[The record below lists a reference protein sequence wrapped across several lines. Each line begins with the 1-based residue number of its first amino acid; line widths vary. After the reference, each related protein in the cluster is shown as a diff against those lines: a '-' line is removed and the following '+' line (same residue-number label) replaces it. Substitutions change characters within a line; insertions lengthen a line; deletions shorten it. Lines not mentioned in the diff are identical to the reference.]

1 MTRYTRA
8 QKARRWTGFVL
19 AFAMVMSLFAG
30 MPGVEAFAKSSA
42 DIQDELDELNS
53 QKSEIQGRMNAL
65 QDEIDS
71 LDYEKAN
78 TLQKKLM
85 LDQKNLLSQEEL
97 DVIQEQI
104 DIIDNK
110 LANLQADLDQ
120 AREEEAY
127 QRERFLTRAR
137 AMEENSSAGYMDVLF
152 DASSLSDLLTRLDL
166 VNEVMSYDEGLEAE
180 YIAAREKVETLEAE
194 AEVMYDDN
202 ETHRQELETKKAQLQ
217 ADIDAACA
225 LMAQID
231 QSTADYEEVLS
242 QEAATEAEL
251 EETIV
256 AKEKELKEA
265 KAREEAA
272 RLAALAAQQAAQAA
286 AAAAAGAAGTAFAAS
301 GGTWMRWP
309 SYTSVLTSSYGMRTD
324 PVSGKIYRLHA
335 GCDVGASYGTAI
347 WAAAGGTV
355 ISAGW
360 NGGYGNCVMINH
372 GNGYTTVYGHMSR
385 IAVSY
390 GQTVSMGQVI
400 GYVGSTGNSTGPHLH
415 FEIRASATGQSI
427 NPMAFSYYY

>member
-1 MTRYTRA
+1 MTREKHGC
-8 QKARRWTGFVL
+8 KARRWTSFML
-19 AFAMVMSLFAG
+19 ALALTMSLFASL
-30 MPGVEAFAKSSA
+30 PGGVALAKSSD
-42 DIQDELDELNS
+42 DIQDELDDLNS
-53 QKSEIQGRMNAL
+53 QKNEIQGRMDAL
-65 QDEIDS
+65 QSEIDS

-110 LANLQADLDQ
+110 LANLQSDLEA
-120 AREEEAY
+120 ARKEEAY
-127 QRERFLTRAR
+127 QKERFLARAR

-152 DASSLSDLLTRLDL
+152 NANSLTDLLTRLDL
-166 VNEVMSYDEGLEAE
+166 VNEVMSYDEGLEDE
-180 YIAAREKVETLEAE
+180 YIAARERVETLESE
-194 AEVMYDDN
+194 AEVMYADN

-231 QSTADYEEVLS
+231 QNTADYEEVLA
-242 QEAATEAEL
+242 QEAATQAEL
-251 EETIV
+251 MSTIV
-256 AKEKELKEA
+256 EKEKELAEA
-265 KAREEAA
+265 RAAEEAA
-272 RLAALAAQQAAQAA
+272 RLAALAAQQAA
-286 AAAAAGAAGTAFAAS
+286 AGASAPPFAAT
-301 GGTWMRWP
+301 GATWMRWP
-309 SYTSVLTSSYGMRTD
+309 SYTSTLTSRYGMRTD
-324 PVSGKIYRLHA
+324 PVSGRIYRLHA
-335 GCDVGASYGTAI
+335 GCDIGASYGTAI

-360 NGGYGNCVMINH
+360 NGGYGNCVMVNH

-385 IAVSY
+385 IAVSS
-390 GQTVSMGQVI
+390 GQSVSMGQVL

-415 FEIRASATGQSI
+415 FEIRASATGMTTD
-427 NPMAFSYYY
+427 PMSFTYFY

>member
-1 MTRYTRA
+1 MTQDTHA
-8 QKARRWTGFVL
+8 QKARRWTGFIL
-19 AFAMVMSLFAG
+19 ALALVMSLFAG
-30 MPGVEAFAKSSA
+30 MPWVEAYAKSSE

-110 LANLQADLDQ
+110 LANLQSDLDA

-127 QRERFLTRAR
+127 QKDRFLTRAR

-166 VNEVMSYDEGLEAE
+166 VNEVMTYDEGLEDE

-217 ADIDAACA
+217 SDIDAACA

-231 QSTADYEEVLS
+231 QSTADYEEVLA
-242 QEAATEAEL
+242 QEEATQQEL
-251 EETIV
+251 EATIV

-265 KAREEAA
+265 KAKEEAA
-272 RLAALAAQQAAQAA
+272 RLAALAAQQAA
-286 AAAAAGAAGTAFAAS
+286 AAAAAGSAGTAYAAS

-347 WAAAGGTV
+347 WAAAAGTV

-390 GQTVSMGQVI
+390 GQSVSMGQVI

-415 FEIRASATGQSI
+415 FEIRASSSGQSI
-427 NPMAFSYYY
+427 NPMAFSYFY